1 MSCSLDELDVN
12 AKRELVRQ
20 IVDKKRGLS
29 DIDWSELCEHFG
41 LDINA
46 ETLRKAGVGIKL
58 AADANMLGAGTAD
71 ISDGYIERQKIRD
84 LTRQIND
91 MYRTQS
97 RSELLREAVKEACSR
112 LQPISVGRKERL
124 WHTIDEARSLVV
136 ALGDFHYGAN
146 IHVVGLRGEV
156 INHYDHTVFEERMAK
171 LLDEVQD
178 IVRKESIRDVHI
190 YLVGDLIDGML
201 RQSQLMRLEYG
212 IVESTIRLA
221 NFMAQWIAALT
232 ADTDVHL
239 HAVTGNHSEVRP
251 LKSRNREFEEE
262 NLEKIIWWFLKERL
276 ADRESVTFSG
286 ECGRMELSYVEG
298 YSFLLLHGDGEKAID
313 QIARDA
319 VNMYGE
325 HVDFFICGHRHK
337 EQEFPAG
344 ATDDGNS
351 IIVRTPSICGTDK
364 YAQSCGYGGKPGA
377 IAMVIE
383 RGYGRRC
390 VYPIQL

>member
-1 MSCSLDELDVN
+1 MNCSLDELDVN
-12 AKRELVRQ
+12 AKRDLVRQ
-20 IVDKKRGLS
+20 IADKKQGLV
-29 DIDWSELCEHFG
+29 DIDWSEMCAQFG
-41 LDINA
+41 LDINV

-58 AADANMLGAGTAD
+58 AADANMLGPGVAD
-71 ISDGYIERQKIRD
+71 VSDGYVERQKIRD
-84 LTRQIND
+84 LTRQVNN

-97 RSELLREAVKEACSR
+97 RSELLREAVQEACSR
-112 LQPISVGRKERL
+112 LKPIEIQRTERL
-124 WHTIDEARSLVV
+124 NHTIHENRSLVL

-146 IHVVGLRGEV
+146 IHVTGLRGEV
-156 INHYDHTVFEERMAK
+156 INHYDHTVFEQRMAK
-171 LLDEVQD
+171 LLDEVND
-178 IVRKESIRDVHI
+178 IVRKESLSYIHL
-190 YLVGDLIDGML
+190 YFVGDLIDGML

-221 NFMAQWIAALT
+221 NFLAQWIAELT
-232 ADTDVHL
+232 SYADIVV

-262 NLEKIIWWFLKERL
+262 NLEKIIWWFLRERF
-276 ADRESVTFSG
+276 AGCESVTFSG

-313 QIARDA
+313 QIARDT
-319 VNMYGE
+319 VNVYGE
-325 HVDFFICGHRHK
+325 HVDFFICGHKHK

-383 RGYGRRC
+383 CGYGRRC